1 MLDAKTYSNTD
12 LINLAKEN
20 FVNLKIN
27 AESENGQKLFD
38 EFKGTG
44 YPLIVFL
51 DSNGNELDRF
61 YGYKPP
67 YEFSIKMKNILDGK
81 NTFTYFLTE
90 FEKGNHSSEIL
101 KPLADKYREKG
112 EDDIAL
118 SLYLQ
123 LLNEGNIAK
132 DDFVESKYYIA
143 TLSLKQNN
151 IKLINDF
158 LIDFQDTDLFENAVY
173 ELIYHYQKNK
183 QIDEEL
189 STYQKYLINLYN
201 SPQFLNSYAWR
212 MTELNQNLDDAL
224 DKVNLSLSLLNQDDQ
239 AYPMVLD
246 TKAEVLWKLEKTNE
260 AIQIINQALLIDSEN
275 QYYKAQKEKFEN
287 SK

>member
-1 MLDAKTYSNTD
+1 MLDAKTYSNTA

-61 YGYKPP
+61 YGYKPS

>member
-158 LIDFQDTDLFENAVY
+158 LIDFQDTDLFENAIY
-173 ELIYHYQKNK
+173 ELVYHYKKNK
-183 QIDEEL
+183 QIEDEL
-189 STYQKYLINLYN
+189 LTYQKYLINLYN

-224 DKVNLSLSLLNQDDQ
+224 DKVDLSLSLLNQGDQ
-239 AYPMVLD
+239 TYPMVLD

-260 AIQIINQALLIDSEN
+260 AIQIINQALLIDPEN
-275 QYYKAQKEKFEN
+275 QYYKAQKEKFLN

>member
-123 LLNEGNIAK
+123 LLNEGKPFKKIIFQVGDK
-132 DDFVESKYYIA
+132 G
-143 TLSLKQNN
+143 
-151 IKLINDF
+151 IK
-158 LIDFQDTDLFENAVY
+158 
-173 ELIYHYQKNK
+173 
-183 QIDEEL
+183 
-189 STYQKYLINLYN
+189 
-201 SPQFLNSYAWR
+201 
-212 MTELNQNLDDAL
+212 
-224 DKVNLSLSLLNQDDQ
+224 KV
-239 AYPMVLD
+239 
-246 TKAEVLWKLEKTNE
+246 TFK
-260 AIQIINQALLIDSEN
+260 
-275 QYYKAQKEKFEN
+275 
-287 SK
+287 

>member
-118 SLYLQ
+118 TLYLQ

-158 LIDFQDTDLFENAVY
+158 LIDFQDSDLFENAIY

-212 MTELNQNLDDAL
+212 MTELNKNLDDAL

-275 QYYKAQKEKFEN
+275 QYYKAQKEKFKN

>member
-246 TKAEVLWKLEKTNE
+246 TKAEVLWKLEKINE

>member
-143 TLSLKQNN
+143 SLSLKQNN
-151 IKLINDF
+151 IKLINEF

-275 QYYKAQKEKFEN
+275 QYYKAQKEKFRN